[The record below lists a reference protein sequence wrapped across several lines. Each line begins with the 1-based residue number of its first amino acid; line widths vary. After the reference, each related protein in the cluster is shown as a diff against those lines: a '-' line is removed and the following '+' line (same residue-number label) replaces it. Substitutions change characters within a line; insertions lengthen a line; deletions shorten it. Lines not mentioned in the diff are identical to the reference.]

1 MAERR
6 SGATVDALTPEGQ
19 EAGGRFLSADIPTP
33 SAGLDL
39 SMIILPVD
47 SILHRVHLAH
57 YGATAFNPG
66 MHGNARFS
74 PIRNAEGQPI
84 PTLYAGATLACALM
98 ETVFHDVPH
107 VPGFKSLDR
116 ARIIRQVHS
125 ILTLRQPLQLVDLAS
140 IPLRRLGISRR
151 QLIDTEKDTYPLT
164 RRWAEAIHTQC
175 PSAQGL
181 SWISRQDDSA
191 RALMLFGD
199 RVEAGALVQSGASS
213 PLLDEAGTCCDAV
226 LDLAERLGVCIVSAQ

>member
-6 SGATVDALTPEGQ
+6 FGATVDAVIPEGQ
-19 EAGGRFLSADIPTP
+19 EAGGRFLSADTPAP

-57 YGATAFNPG
+57 YGATVFNPG
-66 MHGNARFS
+66 VHGNARFS

-107 VPGFKSLDR
+107 VPGFRSLDR
-116 ARIIRQVHS
+116 ARFIRQVHS
-125 ILTLRQPLQLVDLAS
+125 TLTLHQPLQLVDLAS

-151 QLIDTEKDTYPLT
+151 QLIDTEKDTYPAT

-191 RALMLFGD
+191 RALVLFGD
-199 RVEAGALVQSGASS
+199 RIEAGALVQSGASS

-226 LDLAERLGVCIVSAQ
+226 LDLAERLGVCIVSGQ

>member
-1 MAERR
+1 
-6 SGATVDALTPEGQ
+6 
-19 EAGGRFLSADIPTP
+19 
-33 SAGLDL
+33 
-39 SMIILPVD
+39 MIILPVD
-47 SILHRVHLAH
+47 SILHRVHLED

-66 MHGNARFS
+66 VHGNARFS
-74 PIRNAEGQPI
+74 PICNAEGQPI
-84 PTLYAGATLACALM
+84 PILYAGASLACALM

-116 ARIIRQVHS
+116 ARFIRQVHS
-125 ILTLRQPLQLVDLAS
+125 TLTLRQPLQLVDLAS

-191 RALMLFGD
+191 RALVLFGD

-226 LDLAERLGVCIVSAQ
+226 LDLAEGLGVCIVSAQ

>member
-1 MAERR
+1 
-6 SGATVDALTPEGQ
+6 
-19 EAGGRFLSADIPTP
+19 
-33 SAGLDL
+33 
-39 SMIILPVD
+39 MIILPVD
-47 SILHRVHLAH
+47 STLHRVHLAH
-57 YGATAFNPG
+57 YGATEFNPG

-98 ETVFHDVPH
+98 EAVFHDVPH

-116 ARIIRQVHS
+116 ARFIRQVHS
-125 ILTLRQPLQLVDLAS
+125 TLTLRQPLQLVDLVS

-164 RRWAEAIHTQC
+164 RRWAEAIHMQC
-175 PSAQGL
+175 PTAQGL

-199 RVEAGALVQSGASS
+199 RVEAGALVQSEVSR

-226 LDLAERLGVCIVSAQ
+226 LDLAERLGGCIVSTQ

>member
-1 MAERR
+1 MAERQP
-6 SGATVDALTPEGQ
+6 GATVDAVILEGQ
-19 EAGGRFLSADIPTP
+19 EAGGRFLSADIPAP

-66 MHGNARFS
+66 VHGNARFS

-84 PTLYAGATLACALM
+84 PTLYAGASLACALM

-116 ARIIRQVHS
+116 ARFIRQVHS
-125 ILTLRQPLQLVDLAS
+125 TLTLRQPLQLVDLAS

-191 RALMLFGD
+191 RALVLFGD
-199 RVEAGALVQSGASS
+199 RIEAGSLVQSEASS

-226 LDLAERLGVCIVSAQ
+226 LDLAERLGVCLVSAQ